1 MQVSSSKKW
10 LSKPA
15 LDEEGNPILQKNG
28 KPVLKKSYSVL
39 QDNFFQH
46 MRDAG
51 YTDVERGERGSSE
64 EHLTVTQFKVMQE
77 EKRLEG
83 LTEQIEQ
90 SGTELAAVQQQLTSG
105 HVAIQQMKS
114 STRKAE
120 KAADAAERKMTKAE
134 QALHTQS
141 MTFMKID
148 SMGKK
153 TITGNIALAPDEA
166 RELKAL
172 AKKGVTAD
180 RRISDLEDKVARAQR
195 DVDIWKQRYKKLL
208 DQVQSYLVAVQKAP
222 ERVADFLRKI
232 IQERDISQSRQPTR
246 THQHSVER

>member
-1 MQVSSSKKW
+1 
-10 LSKPA
+10 
-15 LDEEGNPILQKNG
+15 
-28 KPVLKKSYSVL
+28 SYSVL
-39 QDNFFQH
+39 QADFVQH
-46 MRDAG
+46 MRAAG

-83 LTEQIEQ
+83 LTEKIQQ

-105 HVAIQQMKS
+105 HDAIQQMES
-114 STRKAE
+114 DTRKAE
-120 KAADAAERKMTKAE
+120 KAADAAEKKMTKAE
-134 QALHTQS
+134 QALRTQS

-153 TITGNIALAPDEA
+153 TLTGNIAFAPDDAE
-166 RELKAL
+166 ELKEL

-180 RRISDLEDKVARAQR
+180 RRISDLEDKVARAQK

-208 DQVQSYLVAVQKAP
+208 DQVQNYLAAVQKAP
-222 ERVADFLRKI
+222 ERVADFLRRV
-232 IQERDISQSRQPTR
+232 IQERDIPQRRQPNR
-246 THQHSVER
+246 THSRDMER